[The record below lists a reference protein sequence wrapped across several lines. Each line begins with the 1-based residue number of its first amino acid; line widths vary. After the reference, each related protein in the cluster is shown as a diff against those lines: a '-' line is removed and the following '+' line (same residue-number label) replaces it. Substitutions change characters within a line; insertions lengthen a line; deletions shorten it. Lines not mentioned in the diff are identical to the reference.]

1 MSRPCIT
8 ICMGSSCFAR
18 GNEKNVAYCE
28 KFLAARGL
36 RDEVDVVLGAS
47 LCTGNCAQG
56 PIVIVDGKVHT
67 QVDEGVMSDILNRL
81 FPAETEKHA

>member
-18 GNEKNVAYCE
+18 GNEKNVTLCE
-28 KFLAARGL
+28 RFLAARGL

-56 PIVIVDGKVHT
+56 PVVIVDGRVHT
-67 QVDEGVMSDILNRL
+67 HVDEGVMTDLLEGL
-81 FPAETEKHA
+81 FPSD

>member
-1 MSRPCIT
+1 
-8 ICMGSSCFAR
+8 MGSSCFAR
-18 GNEKNVAYCE
+18 GNEKNVVFCE

-47 LCTGNCAQG
+47 LCTGNCAEG

-67 QVDEGVMSDILNRL
+67 RVDEGVMSDILESL
-81 FPAETEKHA
+81 FPVGTKTSA